1 MANFFVNETR
11 KNNHSF
17 GGKKEENQIIYNY
30 GPKFTWNDRQEGA
43 EDKGEYFSQIYEF
56 YFNKVSTNQISETLC
71 IWIGIG
77 VGILKGQ
84 YNPSLR

>member
-17 GGKKEENQIIYNY
+17 GGKKEENEVIYNY
-30 GPKFTWNDRQEGA
+30 DPKFTWNDRQEGA

-71 IWIGIG
+71 I
-77 VGILKGQ
+77 
-84 YNPSLR
+84 